1 MNLKIIKIGGNII
14 NDDLALQK
22 FITDFANLKV
32 QKFWFMVVAIQH
44 LIYLNN

>member
-22 FITDFANLKV
+22 FITDFAKLESPKN
-32 QKFWFMVVAIQH
+32 FGSWWW
-44 LIYLNN
+44 